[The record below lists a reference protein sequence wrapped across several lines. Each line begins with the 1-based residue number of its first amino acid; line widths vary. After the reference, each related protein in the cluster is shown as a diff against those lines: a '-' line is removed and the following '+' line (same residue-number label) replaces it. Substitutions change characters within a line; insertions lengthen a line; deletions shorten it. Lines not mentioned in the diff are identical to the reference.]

1 MLLLHGALGAASQF
15 EPLRNALPDTLSVH
29 APDFMGHG
37 SRALPGSPFSILR
50 LVDQVVELIESQG
63 LQGTPCFGYSMGGY
77 VALVIAATR
86 PGLLGQVTTL
96 ATRFAWS
103 PDVTAREMAQLD
115 PDVIAAKVPRFA
127 TTLEARHV
135 AAGWRQLCAATA
147 RLLQELGDAPLL
159 NDAVFSRI
167 TIPVNGHGGRP
178 GRDGFHRGN
187 RGRVSRHPGRT
198 AGRLARRAASAR
210 AGSRPH
216 DRAGTVAGDSMKILR
231 GSPVAG
237 AAGRSAGSSR

>member
-167 TIPVNGHGGRP
+167 TIPVKVMVGDRDAMVSIEETVGAFRAIPAAQLAVLP
-178 GRDGFHRGN
+178 GVPHPLE
-187 RGRVSRHPGRT
+187 RV
-198 AGRLARRAASAR
+198 
-210 AGSRPH
+210 
-216 DRAGTVAGDSMKILR
+216 
-231 GSPVAG
+231 PVPMIV
-237 AAGRSAGSSR
+237 RELLPVTP